1 MSEVTSRRVVLQPST
16 TEIIFAWFQRVIAG
30 YCLLFGILYWIRL
43 IGFYP
48 GALWRFDLM
57 PVHWQ
62 VAAVMLAVFFPF
74 AAADGTIGC
83 YFQLDA
89 QGTNKLMQHTVEFR
103 DGLVIAFVN
112 AREAASMTVGKKI
125 TDGLLTIPSGFTP
138 EEIVL
143 LQTKYPTIG
152 KEKEFDAQR
161 KKSLDAIKQYKKQQA
176 QQAKA
181 AATPKPKP

>member
-1 MSEVTSRRVVLQPST
+1 MRWLFLLLLLPLVSLQAAQPPVS
-16 TEIIFAWFQRVIAG
+16 
-30 YCLLFGILYWIRL
+30 IRL
-43 IGFYP
+43 YGEVKETDSD
-48 GALWRFDLM
+48 RFSTPITLKNPPKKVFISKVPIMTEKDI
-57 PVHWQ
+57 VT
-62 VAAVMLAVFFPF
+62 FFPF